1 MHLTEAKKIL
11 NKNGYKLIEVYGNSD
26 SEILADPSFWD
37 YSKQVQHRFKN
48 DGGFIIK
55 PEEQEKLLNN
65 RYYINILKDNSI
77 RLPKQYI
84 QRFTQPFVE
93 KIILACYKGN
103 MNVKDAAYYL
113 GEFSYQ
119 AGTMVKSDWE
129 QWVAR
134 QLSTFNESVNESFD
148 NELATY
154 VDEMLSINPNKGE
167 IEFYSRD
174 ALNDAWAYLKSLG
187 YKLQY
192 TSDVDENLD
201 NVTHYIEY
209 EKNVNE
215 SMTKQNDGNLL
226 NEGLYS
232 DIELID
238 LEVKAGDLYATF
250 VFDTDKY
257 IKDYN
262 IYSGDEFTS
271 KVKFNNSG
279 DPYVTG
285 LNGSDYRFYFGGA
298 DYRKIVAEARR
309 IRLGR

>member
-1 MHLTEAKKIL
+1 MNLNEEKKIL
-11 NKNGYKLIEVYGNSD
+11 KNKGYKLIEVYGNSD

-119 AGTMVKSDWE
+119 AGTMIKSDWE

-134 QLSTFNESVNESFD
+134 QLSTFNES
-148 NELATY
+148 
-154 VDEMLSINPNKGE
+154 INKQ
-167 IEFYSRD
+167 
-174 ALNDAWAYLKSLG
+174 LKLG
-187 YKLQY
+187 NNMK
-192 TSDVDENLD
+192 
-201 NVTHYIEY
+201 
-209 EKNVNE
+209 
-215 SMTKQNDGNLL
+215 L
-226 NEGLYS
+226 NEGIFSEIDNAIQEYIMHVKKFDAPVSVDDCIDFCADVLDMDVNALWELENANGTIS
-232 DIELID
+232 DGLSEYFNEGFRQTHRHLIKEAKKV
-238 LEVKAGDLYATF
+238 LEKNGYIVK
-250 VFDTDKY
+250 
-257 IKDYN
+257 
-262 IYSGDEFTS
+262 
-271 KVKFNNSG
+271 
-279 DPYVTG
+279 
-285 LNGSDYRFYFGGA
+285 
-298 DYRKIVAEARR
+298 
-309 IRLGR
+309 

>member
-1 MHLTEAKKIL
+1 MNLNEEKKIL
-11 NKNGYKLIEVYGNSD
+11 KNKGYKLIEVYGNSD

-119 AGTMVKSDWE
+119 AGTMIKSDWE

-134 QLSTFNESVNESFD
+134 QLSTFNES
-148 NELATY
+148 
-154 VDEMLSINPNKGE
+154 INKQ
-167 IEFYSRD
+167 
-174 ALNDAWAYLKSLG
+174 LKLR
-187 YKLQY
+187 YNMK
-192 TSDVDENLD
+192 
-201 NVTHYIEY
+201 
-209 EKNVNE
+209 
-215 SMTKQNDGNLL
+215 L
-226 NEGLYS
+226 NEGLFSEIDNAIQEYIMHVKKFDAPVSVDDCIDFCADVLDMDVNALWELENSNGTIS
-232 DIELID
+232 DGLSEYFNEGFRQTHRHLIKEAKKV
-238 LEVKAGDLYATF
+238 LEKNGYIVK
-250 VFDTDKY
+250 
-257 IKDYN
+257 
-262 IYSGDEFTS
+262 
-271 KVKFNNSG
+271 
-279 DPYVTG
+279 
-285 LNGSDYRFYFGGA
+285 
-298 DYRKIVAEARR
+298 
-309 IRLGR
+309 

>member
-1 MHLTEAKKIL
+1 MNLSEEKKIL
-11 NKNGYKLIEVYGNSD
+11 KNKVYKLIEVYGNSD

-119 AGTMVKSDWE
+119 AGTMIKSDWE

-134 QLSTFNESVNESFD
+134 QLSTFNES
-148 NELATY
+148 
-154 VDEMLSINPNKGE
+154 INKQ
-167 IEFYSRD
+167 
-174 ALNDAWAYLKSLG
+174 LKLR
-187 YKLQY
+187 YNMK
-192 TSDVDENLD
+192 
-201 NVTHYIEY
+201 
-209 EKNVNE
+209 
-215 SMTKQNDGNLL
+215 L
-226 NEGLYS
+226 NEGTFSEIDNAIQEYIMHVKKFDAPVSVDDCIDFCADVLDMDVNALWELENSNGTIS
-232 DIELID
+232 DGLSEYFNEGFRQTHRHLIKEAKKV
-238 LEVKAGDLYATF
+238 LEKNGYIVK
-250 VFDTDKY
+250 
-257 IKDYN
+257 
-262 IYSGDEFTS
+262 
-271 KVKFNNSG
+271 
-279 DPYVTG
+279 
-285 LNGSDYRFYFGGA
+285 
-298 DYRKIVAEARR
+298 
-309 IRLGR
+309 

>member
-1 MHLTEAKKIL
+1 MNLSEEKKIL
-11 NKNGYKLIEVYGNSD
+11 KNKGYKLIEVYGNSD

-119 AGTMVKSDWE
+119 AGTMIKSDWE

-134 QLSTFNESVNESFD
+134 QLSTFNES
-148 NELATY
+148 
-154 VDEMLSINPNKGE
+154 INKQ
-167 IEFYSRD
+167 
-174 ALNDAWAYLKSLG
+174 LKLG
-187 YKLQY
+187 NNMK
-192 TSDVDENLD
+192 
-201 NVTHYIEY
+201 
-209 EKNVNE
+209 
-215 SMTKQNDGNLL
+215 L
-226 NEGLYS
+226 NEGIFSEIDNAIQEYIMHVKKFDAPVSVDDCIDFCADVLDMDVNALWELENSNGTIS
-232 DIELID
+232 DGLSEYFNEGFRQTHRHLIKEAKKV
-238 LEVKAGDLYATF
+238 LEKNGYIVK
-250 VFDTDKY
+250 
-257 IKDYN
+257 
-262 IYSGDEFTS
+262 
-271 KVKFNNSG
+271 
-279 DPYVTG
+279 
-285 LNGSDYRFYFGGA
+285 
-298 DYRKIVAEARR
+298 
-309 IRLGR
+309 

>member
-1 MHLTEAKKIL
+1 MNLNEEKKIL
-11 NKNGYKLIEVYGNSD
+11 KNKGYKLIEVYGNSD

-119 AGTMVKSDWE
+119 AGTMIKSDWE

-134 QLSTFNESVNESFD
+134 QLSTFNES
-148 NELATY
+148 
-154 VDEMLSINPNKGE
+154 INKQ
-167 IEFYSRD
+167 
-174 ALNDAWAYLKSLG
+174 LKLG
-187 YKLQY
+187 NNMK
-192 TSDVDENLD
+192 
-201 NVTHYIEY
+201 
-209 EKNVNE
+209 
-215 SMTKQNDGNLL
+215 L
-226 NEGLYS
+226 NEGIFSEIDNAIQEYIMHVKKFDAPVSVDDCIDFCADVLDMDVNALWELENSNGTIS
-232 DIELID
+232 DGLSEYFNEGFRQTHRHLIKEAKKV
-238 LEVKAGDLYATF
+238 LEKNGYIVK
-250 VFDTDKY
+250 
-257 IKDYN
+257 
-262 IYSGDEFTS
+262 
-271 KVKFNNSG
+271 
-279 DPYVTG
+279 
-285 LNGSDYRFYFGGA
+285 
-298 DYRKIVAEARR
+298 
-309 IRLGR
+309 

>member
-1 MHLTEAKKIL
+1 MNLSEEKKIL
-11 NKNGYKLIEVYGNSD
+11 KNKGYKLIEVYGNSD

-119 AGTMVKSDWE
+119 AGTMIKSDWE

-134 QLSTFNESVNESFD
+134 QLSTFNES
-148 NELATY
+148 
-154 VDEMLSINPNKGE
+154 INKQ
-167 IEFYSRD
+167 
-174 ALNDAWAYLKSLG
+174 LKLG
-187 YKLQY
+187 NNMK
-192 TSDVDENLD
+192 
-201 NVTHYIEY
+201 
-209 EKNVNE
+209 
-215 SMTKQNDGNLL
+215 L
-226 NEGLYS
+226 NEGIFSEIDNAIQEYIMHVKKFDAPVSVDDCIDFCADVLDMDVNALWELENSNGTIS
-232 DIELID
+232 DCLSEYFNEGFRQTHRHLIKEAKKV
-238 LEVKAGDLYATF
+238 LEKNGYIVK
-250 VFDTDKY
+250 
-257 IKDYN
+257 
-262 IYSGDEFTS
+262 
-271 KVKFNNSG
+271 
-279 DPYVTG
+279 
-285 LNGSDYRFYFGGA
+285 
-298 DYRKIVAEARR
+298 
-309 IRLGR
+309 

>member
-1 MHLTEAKKIL
+1 MNLNEEKKIL
-11 NKNGYKLIEVYGNSD
+11 KNKGYKLIEVYGNSD

-119 AGTMVKSDWE
+119 AGTMIKSDWE

-134 QLSTFNESVNESFD
+134 QLSTFNES
-148 NELATY
+148 
-154 VDEMLSINPNKGE
+154 INKQ
-167 IEFYSRD
+167 
-174 ALNDAWAYLKSLG
+174 LKLR
-187 YKLQY
+187 YNMK
-192 TSDVDENLD
+192 
-201 NVTHYIEY
+201 
-209 EKNVNE
+209 
-215 SMTKQNDGNLL
+215 L
-226 NEGLYS
+226 NEGLFSEIDNAIQEYIIHVKKFDAPVSVDDCIDFCADVLDMDVNALWELENSNGTIS
-232 DIELID
+232 DGLSEYFNEGFRQTHRHLIKEAKKV
-238 LEVKAGDLYATF
+238 LEKNGYIVK
-250 VFDTDKY
+250 
-257 IKDYN
+257 
-262 IYSGDEFTS
+262 
-271 KVKFNNSG
+271 
-279 DPYVTG
+279 
-285 LNGSDYRFYFGGA
+285 
-298 DYRKIVAEARR
+298 
-309 IRLGR
+309 